1 MLLVDI
7 LPGKKHIIL
16 TTKQDITGP
25 PDGCHS
31 VFGKAGQSLNYPELV
46 VYNPDCV
53 MPRYIVVYKLDG
65 VHKIAK

>member
-7 LPGKKHIIL
+7 LPGKKHVI
-16 TTKQDITGP
+16 DINNVQLDKP
-25 PDGCHS
+25 PNGYHS
-31 VFGKAGQSLNYPELV
+31 VYGQTGKALNYPELV

-53 MPRYIVVYKLDG
+53 MPRYIILYVHDG